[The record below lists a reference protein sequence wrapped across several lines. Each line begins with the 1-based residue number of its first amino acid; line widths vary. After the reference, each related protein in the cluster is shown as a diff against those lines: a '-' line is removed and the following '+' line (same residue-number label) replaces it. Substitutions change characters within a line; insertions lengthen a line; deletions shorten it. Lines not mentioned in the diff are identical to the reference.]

1 MFVNNKRSAN
11 AFGARKSKWS
21 DVGILDPG
29 PITNYLLLDENNQ
42 PLEGLIRGKH
52 YRGVNKLVWQQ
63 LYNTYWGGPV
73 IRRNEINIYSD
84 EYKET
89 EPSEAEISVIDDE
102 KIKLNNLLKYKSTNL
117 KCNFLCS

>member
-63 LYNTYWGGPV
+63 LYTVFDAVQSPC
-73 IRRNEINIYSD
+73 EIGR
-84 EYKET
+84 
-89 EPSEAEISVIDDE
+89 ISVFE
-102 KIKLNNLLKYKSTNL
+102 KIFNK
-117 KCNFLCS
+117 NFM